1 MFPRAALVLLSLLV
15 AAIVAIFV
23 LAELVAPHS
32 TWHFEPMVAT
42 EYRQQMRQ
50 RYESWR
56 EVTGTQATA

>member
-42 EYRQQMRQ
+42 EYPDG
-50 RYESWR
+50 
-56 EVTGTQATA
+56 VTRRLKCL